1 MQNQSALSVFLIVFA
16 VFKSDILSPYLW
28 LGLLNL
34 ETSTQPLCQPLR
46 HLTVENRTECFSKY
60 SCPLSLI
67 RLDTVDK
74 LISSIGAMLTRE
86 DFPQVSNLYTCTQ
99 TQEPYS
105 YYLCGIWCPLCTF
118 QMLWRW
124 KHLWVIHKIPFHTVN
139 KETLQTPNH
148 VRFQPLVY
156 HFHPE
161 PFIQKHEHCHLS
173 SLQYRLWTLKKKMH
187 TKNFVDYSCKIST
200 RVEQHYAQH
209 FSAAILPLLG
219 GMFPLHYFQQI
230 RSLGFV
236 KIPSIIFPFQQL
248 E

>member
-173 SLQYRLWTLKKKMH
+173 SLQYRLWTFKKKNAYQELCWLFLQDQH
-187 TKNFVDYSCKIST
+187 QSRTALRTTLQYRNFATSWWDVPPSL
-200 RVEQHYAQH
+200 
-209 FSAAILPLLG
+209 FSADSQPWICQNP
-219 GMFPLHYFQQI
+219 
-230 RSLGFV
+230 
-236 KIPSIIFPFQQL
+236 
-248 E
+248 